1 MELTLTNTAERRSFT
16 THPLRGG
23 ADTSPAAGTSLALA
37 GLAAS
42 KSLFLL
48 VYSFKTG
55 MQENKD
61 VTLECCGKIRVI
73 LIISSVLFMFGQ

>member
-42 KSLFLL
+42 KSLLL
-48 VYSFKTG
+48 LFYTFKIG
-55 MQENKD
+55 MQENKN
-61 VTLECCGKIRVI
+61 VTLKCCGKIPVI
-73 LIISSVLFMFGQ
+73 LFISSMFGQ